1 MNKNF
6 AMSLA
11 MALAVA
17 TVAAE
22 PFAQHGRNSSGAR
35 TETHVSRTERV
46 PHREHATV
54 LHDHGRTRPS
64 FAPPN
69 DPFHDVYK
77 RNVGLLNDK
86 APRHVANI
94 HAKIS
99 AAEAASARRAA
110 EAARAS
116 EPINVPYSNCD
127 ALLRKER
134 TVEQTVEKTVVVV
147 NKQVNISNS
156 TVVVN

>member
-11 MALAVA
+11 TALAVA

-22 PFAQHGRNSSGAR
+22 PFAQHGRTSSGAR
-35 TETHVSRTERV
+35 AGTHVSRTERDH
-46 PHREHATV
+46 HREHATV

-69 DPFHDVYK
+69 DPFHDIYR
-77 RNVGLLNDK
+77 RNAGLLADK
-86 APRHVANI
+86 TPAYGANI

-99 AAEAASARRAA
+99 AAEAAAKKRAA
-110 EAARAS
+110 EAARAR
-116 EPINVPYSNCD
+116 EPVNVAYSNCD
-127 ALLRKER
+127 AILGR
-134 TVEQTVEKTVVVV
+134 TSPEEKSVVVV